1 MKKII
6 VAVIIIVLIPIS
18 YVGAE
23 DKETVDSVKDKTLML
38 LKGYLPL
45 VAKYNYVFFKERMTK
60 ENEMANFLDCIE
72 EQRRIIGFG
81 RMGSGGEIT
90 NPLNEYENEKI
101 NTSPFSWII
110 IPNINESQ
118 PSGIIQFTYSF

>member
-1 MKKII
+1 MKRL
-6 VAVIIIVLIPIS
+6 IIIILITLLIPIS
-18 YVGAE
+18 YVGAD
-23 DKETVDSVKDKTLML
+23 DKESVDLAKDKTLML

-60 ENEMANFLDCIE
+60 ENEMADFLESIE

-81 RMGSGGEIT
+81 KMGAGGEIT
-90 NPLNEYENEKI
+90 NLLNEYENEKI

-110 IPNINESQ
+110 IPNFRESQ